1 MSNIATLLIVTATI
15 FFTGTVS
22 YSENNHERSY
32 HNGHEQQISNVT
44 QNPDIKVEKDE
55 IVIVVHGIVCSFCSQ
70 GVRKKLSRLPFIDRS
85 KYANGV
91 KVEIEKQ
98 KVTIA
103 VKPNSNFDIY
113 KVFKSIRSGGYEP
126 VVAYKN
132 LGNKTTIVYPKKG

>member
-1 MSNIATLLIVTATI
+1 MSNISTLLIITATM
-15 FFTGTVS
+15 FFAGTVS
-22 YSENNHERSY
+22 YSEHNHERPY

-55 IVIVVHGIVCSFCSQ
+55 IVIEVHGIVCSFCSQ
-70 GVRKKLSRLPFIDRS
+70 GVRKKLSKLPFIDKS
-85 KYANGV
+85 KYTKGV

-103 VKPNSNFDIY
+103 IKPNSNFDIDM
-113 KVFKSIRSGGYEP
+113 VFQSIKSGGYEP

-132 LGNKTTIVYPKKG
+132 LYNKVTVVYPKKG